1 MDGGAPSFA
10 GALVDDAMGDL
21 YSPSAVAFGVVQG
34 ESLAVA
40 FDTSVVDGGQHV
52 AVTGSQFVD
61 MTDLESKPFMHV
73 PGLVA
78 TEAVKEWRS
87 GVTAIDAGNSPP
99 SSVWQGGTVLAPLVR
114 VGEIEAGAG
123 EEPEEEVDPHEDIS
137 QVAKFLQGQ
146 DAGSHRSKELYADV
160 REAEFLWNWL
170 VSSHGDWL
178 DAKGTS
184 RIVCASTRKDQSILF
199 FARNRGGASVQ
210 RHGVQLF
217 ATNGSWQRTRVAST
231 VVDLRIRRRRSWSRG
246 ACCGRSTFRGSV
258 KLGRQQRVVW
268 RL

>member
-1 MDGGAPSFA
+1 MSSFA
-10 GALVDDAMGDL
+10 GAFVDDAMVGI
-21 YSPSAVAFGVVQG
+21 YSPSAVAFNGGVQRD
-34 ESLAVA
+34 SFAVA
-40 FDTSVVDGGQHV
+40 FETPVVNGDQHG

-61 MTDLESKPFMHV
+61 MTDLESRPFMPV
-73 PGLVA
+73 SGLVA
-78 TEAVKEWRS
+78 NEAVKEWRS

-123 EEPEEEVDPHEDIS
+123 KEPEEEVDPHEDIS

-146 DAGSHRSKELYADV
+146 EAGSHRSRELHADV
-160 REAEFLWNWL
+160 RRQRSCGIGLPPVMRTGSMRRGSLASCALQR
-170 VSSHGDWL
+170 VRTRAYSSSPG
-178 DAKGTS
+178 
-184 RIVCASTRKDQSILF
+184 
-199 FARNRGGASVQ
+199 RGGASVQ
-210 RHGVQLF
+210 RRGVQLF

-258 KLGRQQRVVW
+258 TLGRQQRVVW